1 MAGSLQQSGTVT
13 PGHVPVV
20 AADGVVS
27 DGGTAGAPST
37 NPALGGIGVVAA
49 TGLGFTMQTAP
60 VPSPYVQFGFGWN
73 PSNGNAQISLG
84 SYGGASSVGLEYV
97 VNGSTY
103 GFPGPGTGNVLGPN
117 VAVSGHLAAFNG
129 TSGSVIADSGIAQS
143 SVVTASGGATVSAAM
158 TPVVG
163 ASTVLNGFNAL
174 AASGG
179 TVGAGLT
186 VTSGGLTVTAGG
198 ATVAAGG
205 LAVQLGG
212 AGIVGNSTV
221 TGGLTVSAGIAVN
234 TGGVVVSA
242 GGATVAAGNLTVGA
256 GTTVANATVTGTVGA
271 GSTVVSNA
279 GGFRFPDGTT
289 QTTAA
294 VNPGMT
300 WLATQAASA
309 SAALAFTSVVS
320 ASYDAYEIVMED
332 LVLATNTAVLY
343 IQVSTDNGAS
353 WKTTGYVNN
362 TVYFGSGGPGYIANT
377 GGLEIGVS
385 VYAQTLPYHG
395 RYTLSNANLSSD
407 YVRLYGQTTCDSGG
421 TPVAVL
427 ANGRYNTTGA
437 CNAFRLTASA
447 GSLTSGTVRVYG
459 LRN

>member
-1 MAGSLQQSGTVT
+1 MAGNIQQSGTVT

-20 AADGVVS
+20 AANGVVS

-84 SYGGASSVGLEYV
+84 SYGGAASVGLEYV

-117 VAVSGHLAAFNG
+117 TAVSGHLAAFNG
-129 TSGSVIADSGIAQS
+129 TSGSVIADSGIAQAN
-143 SVVTASGGATVSAAM
+143 VVTAPGGATVSAAM
-158 TPVVG
+158 SPVVG
-163 ASTVLNGFNAL
+163 ASTVLNGFNTL

-179 TVGAGLT
+179 TVGAGFT
-186 VTSGGLTVTAGG
+186 VASGGLVVSAGG

-205 LAVQLGG
+205 LSVQLGG
-212 AGIVGNSTV
+212 AGITGNSTV
-221 TGGLTVSAGIAVN
+221 TGGLTVSAGLAVN
-234 TGGVVVSA
+234 AGGIVVSA
-242 GGATVAAGNLTVGA
+242 GGATVAAGGLTVGA

-294 VNPGMT
+294 ANSGLI
-300 WLATQAASA
+300 WLATQTASA
-309 SAALAFTSVVS
+309 SAALTFTSVLS
-320 ASYDAYEIVMED
+320 ASYDAYEIVVED
-332 LVLATNTAVLY
+332 IVLATNTATLY
-343 IQVSTDNGAS
+343 FQVSTDNGS
-353 WKTTGYVNN
+353 TWKTTGYVNN
-362 TVYFGSGGPGYIANT
+362 TVYFAAGGPGYIAGT
-377 GGLEIGVS
+377 GGVEIGVTG
-385 VYAQTLPYHG
+385 YTQTLPFHG
-395 RYTLSNANLSSD
+395 RYMLSNANSSPD
-407 YVRLYGQTTCDSGG
+407 YVRIYGQTTCDNAG

-437 CNAFRLTASA
+437 CNAFRLIASA